1 MIEDYSSCEHHS
13 GASRKKSN
21 EREGRQERSRHIQL
35 QQDSVR
41 VAVDEALPALQ
52 AEVLLEG
59 TNSFGVVSLQAADN
73 LGDLG
78 RALLWVFMLRI
89 QRHGGR
95 LWYGCS
101 IGGVSKLLRGGEEG
115 ERRGESSSMLAE
127 VVDLDVVL

>member
-13 GASRKKSN
+13 GATRKDN
-21 EREGRQERSRHIQL
+21 ERESKRRRSRHVQL

-101 IGGVSKLLRGGEEG
+101 IGGVSRLLRGGEEG

-127 VVDLDVVL
+127 VVDLVVVL